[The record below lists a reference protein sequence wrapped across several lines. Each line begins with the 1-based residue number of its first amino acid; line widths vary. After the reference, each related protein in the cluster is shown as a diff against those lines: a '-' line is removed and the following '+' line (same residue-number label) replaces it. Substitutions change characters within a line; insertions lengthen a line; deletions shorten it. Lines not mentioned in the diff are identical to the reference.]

1 MQTCIVPA
9 PVAMTDRARPVYA
22 RSVDAQNPADTAL
35 HLAELRREHREL
47 DDAIAQLVAAIEADE
62 VAVKRMKKRK
72 LWLKDCIARLE
83 SSLIPDEPA

>member
-1 MQTCIVPA
+1 
-9 PVAMTDRARPVYA
+9 MTENPRPVYA
-22 RSVDAQNPADTAL
+22 RNVDIQNPANIAQQ
-35 HLAELRREHREL
+35 LAELRREHREL
-47 DDAIAQLVAAIEADE
+47 DEEISRRVASIEADE